1 MTMGVIA
8 GIDIGGTK
16 ISAILVDDDGA
27 VRARGV
33 VAAPAS
39 HGGPAMADAAAGL
52 VLSLVTEGDEQL
64 VAAGVGA
71 AGVIDSEHGVV
82 RAASG
87 LFAGW
92 AGFPLAD
99 ELAARL
105 AAPVRIE
112 NDVNA
117 FLQGEV
123 TWGAGGRDVLGLML
137 GTGVGGAVVLDG
149 ELRHGPHGAAGEI
162 GHTPGYSADV
172 CTCGQRGHLE
182 TVASGRSIGL
192 RYAERTG
199 RSGADARAVAD
210 LARAGDEDAAIVY
223 AEAGRAVALAGASA
237 AGLLDLTTVIVGGGV
252 ALAWDLLE
260 PAITASLVTDSPVS
274 GIPLRIGPARLG
286 GDAVALGAVAAARLH
301 LPVPV
306 RSAP

>member
-1 MTMGVIA
+1 MGLIA

-16 ISAILVDDDGA
+16 ISALLVDDDGRI
-27 VRARGV
+27 RARGV
-33 VAAPAS
+33 VAAPALD
-39 HGGPAMADAAAGL
+39 GGPAMADAAAGL
-52 VLSLVTEGDEQL
+52 VLGLASGAGEPL

-71 AGVIDSEHGVV
+71 AGVIDSERGVV

-105 AAPVRIE
+105 AVPVRIE

-123 TWGAGGRDVLGLML
+123 SWGAGGRDVLGLML

-162 GHTPGYSADV
+162 GHTPGYSTDV
-172 CTCGQRGHLE
+172 CTCGQTGHLE

-192 RYAERTG
+192 RYAQRTG
-199 RSGADARAVAD
+199 TAGLDAQAVAE
-210 LARAGDEDAAIVY
+210 LARAGDDDARCVY
-223 AEAGRAVALAGASA
+223 ADAGRAVALAGATA

-260 PAITASLVTDSPVS
+260 PAITEALATDSPVS
-274 GIPLRIGPARLG
+274 GIALHIRPAMLG

-301 LPVPV
+301 LP
-306 RSAP
+306 SAARIAS

>member
-1 MTMGVIA
+1 MGQIA

-27 VRARGV
+27 ITARGV

-39 HGGPAMADAAAGL
+39 HGGAAMADAAAGL
-52 VLSLVTEGDEQL
+52 VRALVAERGADL

-71 AGVIDSEHGVV
+71 AGVIDSDRGVI

-87 LFAGW
+87 LFADW

-99 ELAARL
+99 ELAGRL
-105 AAPVRIE
+105 GVPVRIE

-123 TWGAGGRDVLGLML
+123 AWGGGGRDVLGLML
-137 GTGVGGAVVLDG
+137 GTGVGGALLLDG
-149 ELRHGPHGAAGEI
+149 QLRHGPHGAAGEI
-162 GHTPGYSADV
+162 GHTPGYSTLT
-172 CTCGQRGHLE
+172 CTCGQNGHLE

-192 RYAERTG
+192 RYGERTG
-199 RSGADARAVAD
+199 RTGLGAEAVAG
-210 LARAGDEDAAIVY
+210 LARQGDRAA
-223 AEAGRAVALAGASA
+223 AEVFADAGRAVALAAASA

-252 ALAWDLLE
+252 SEAWDLLG
-260 PAITASLVTDSPVS
+260 PAIAATLGSDSPVS
-274 GIPLRIGPARLG
+274 GIPLHVERARLG
-286 GDAVALGAVAAARLH
+286 ADAVALGAVAAAREH
-301 LPVPV
+301 ALPALI